1 MVAKAQ
7 PSVNSEANVSEEGV
21 RADTRPNM
29 DFANV
34 EYYIQFLGVH
44 VDSIPQISD
53 YKKQMRIEED
63 DEGAGVM
70 RKSLCFCNGN
80 ETLLAMETNWL
91 DTTRVDRIT
100 ICSDKIKWDKVYVGQ
115 TMGEV
120 KRSGHYSLVPCQDG
134 VLLLRSE
141 SNKNVVLNVD
151 ISKEPLYTP
160 LWCGECSVEDIPDSL
175 RIENIILSVDDKQ

>member
-1 MVAKAQ
+1 
-7 PSVNSEANVSEEGV
+7 
-21 RADTRPNM
+21 
-29 DFANV
+29 
-34 EYYIQFLGVH
+34 
-44 VDSIPQISD
+44 
-53 YKKQMRIEED
+53 
-63 DEGAGVM
+63 
-70 RKSLCFCNGN
+70 
-80 ETLLAMETNWL
+80 METNWL

-100 ICSDKIKWDKVYVGQ
+100 ICSDKIKWGKVYVGQ

-160 LWCGECSVEDIPDSL
+160 LWCGECSVKYIPDSL